1 MAQNEPPQDLMKQI
15 GKPRPR
21 GWRRVLRWTVIGLV
35 VAGLGV
41 AVFLQVRRPPTPP
54 TYASTPLA
62 RGDLAA
68 TISATGAL
76 RGQDTVAVGAETS
89 GRVSAVHA
97 DFNAIVHADQV
108 LVEIDPAQHK
118 AALRQSEAQLL
129 AARAEV
135 KSREA
140 SLIEARQAVERTRG
154 MTADGLTSKQALETA
169 EAAARRADAAVA
181 AAQAQ
186 VAVAQADVSS
196 RRTALEKTQIKSPL
210 DGVVLSREVEPGQ
223 TLAAGMTTP
232 VVFRIARDLR
242 QMEVTIAI
250 DEADVGR
257 AKVGQKATFTVD
269 AWPGRTFPGVLHDI
283 HNVAV
288 TKDNVVTYEALL
300 RVSNDDLLLRPGMT
314 ATVSIQTE
322 SRTGVLRVPNAAL
335 RFAPPSN
342 QRRSMLDG
350 PPKDT
355 SGADHGGKPRVWR
368 VKAGPPQSL
377 EPIEVTVGLTDGEQT
392 EITAPLLA
400 EGDLIATDVLGEAL
414 P

>member
-1 MAQNEPPQDLMKQI
+1 
-15 GKPRPR
+15 
-21 GWRRVLRWTVIGLV
+21 
-35 VAGLGV
+35 
-41 AVFLQVRRPPTPP
+41 
-54 TYASTPLA
+54 
-62 RGDLAA
+62 
-68 TISATGAL
+68 
-76 RGQDTVAVGAETS
+76 VGAETS

-322 SRTGVLRVPNAAL
+322 SRTGGCCACPTPPCGSP
-335 RFAPPSN
+335 PPSN

>member
-1 MAQNEPPQDLMKQI
+1 MEQNDLMKQI
-15 GKPRPR
+15 GMPRPR
-21 GWRRVLRWTVIGLV
+21 GWRRVLRFVVIGLAV
-35 VAGLGV
+35 SGLGV
-41 AVFLQVRRPPTPP
+41 GVFLQFRSPPASP
-54 TYASTPLA
+54 TYVSAPLT

-97 DFNAIVHADQV
+97 DFNDLVHVEQV
-108 LVEIDPAQHK
+108 LVEIDPAQYQ
-118 AALRQSEAQLL
+118 ASLRQSEAQLL

-135 KSREA
+135 QSREA
-140 SLIEARQAVERTRG
+140 SVIEARQAVERARG
-154 MTADGLTSKQALETA
+154 MTTDGLTSRQSLEAA
-169 EAAARRADAAVA
+169 EAAARRAEAAVA
-181 AAQAQ
+181 AARAQ

-196 RRTALEKTQIKSPL
+196 RRTALEKTQIRSPL

-257 AKVGQKATFTVD
+257 AKVGQKSTFTVD
-269 AWPGRTFPGVLHDI
+269 AWPGRTFPGMLHEI

-300 RVSNDDLLLRPGMT
+300 RVSNDDLSLRPGMT
-314 ATVSIQTE
+314 ATVTIQTE
-322 SRTGVLRVPNAAL
+322 SRTGVLRVANAAL

-350 PPKDT
+350 PPHDT
-355 SGADHGGKPRVWR
+355 SGAANDGKPRVWR
-368 VKAGPPQSL
+368 LKAGTPPTL
-377 EPIEVTVGLTDGEQT
+377 EPIEVVVGLTDGEQT
-392 EITAPLLA
+392 EITAPQLA
-400 EGDLIATDVLGEAL
+400 EGDLIVTDVSAEAK